1 LRVQYICPYT
11 VVIIPIPG
19 RETNLNI
26 KPAPELPWENIR
38 DETGPDI
45 LLFRAHYKW
54 MRNPRNAVTL
64 KALVLEG
71 NDWVNIAAITPAGK
85 IVVVRQ
91 FRFGVGKTTCEFPA
105 GLVEDG
111 ESPLAA
117 AQRELREE
125 TGYTSGEWV
134 SLGSVDANSAFLD
147 NQCHMW
153 LAKNVIKTHETSL
166 DNSEDILVQEFD
178 IDELK
183 NEMASGR
190 FSNALSMLTAC
201 KICAITNES

>member
-1 LRVQYICPYT
+1 
-11 VVIIPIPG
+11 
-19 RETNLNI
+19 
-26 KPAPELPWENIR
+26 
-38 DETGPDI
+38 
-45 LLFRAHYKW
+45 

-190 FSNALSMLTAC
+190 FSNALSVLTAC